1 MKEYLSSCEEVLKE
15 QNSSEQGLSTGEA
28 QQRLSRFGKNELEKG
43 KKTSLLK
50 RFLGEL
56 ADPMIIIL
64 IVAAAISGITAF
76 YEGESFADVIIIL
89 AVVIL
94 MQYWVLSRKVRQKLQ
109 LRLYRKSQPLP
120 ARYSVTEK

>member
-50 RFLGEL
+50 RFFRGTCRP
-56 ADPMIIIL
+56 DDHYPDR
-64 IVAAAISGITAF
+64 GCGNF
-76 YEGESFADVIIIL
+76 RNHSFL
-89 AVVIL
+89 
-94 MQYWVLSRKVRQKLQ
+94 
-109 LRLYRKSQPLP
+109 
-120 ARYSVTEK
+120 